1 MKRNRPDK
9 DGSAKSVIQKLKKI
23 IFSTQSVCALCG
35 RPVNF
40 DKVFP
45 DPSSPTVDHIIPI
58 SKGGDPASLEN
69 LQLAHL
75 QCNRIKSSKLV
86 DPKLRELVSNRDLP
100 LSCDWANMFNS
111 DSALQGRG
119 FLAPSPLPKLLGYWE
134 ILARIPGRGI
144 PQNMSRALASIAFVC
159 TNAVFVHQGK
169 SPETPF

>member
-23 IFSTQSVCALCG
+23 VFSTQTVCALCG

-45 DPSSPTVDHIIPI
+45 DPWSPTVDHIIPI

-75 QCNRIKSSKLV
+75 QCNRMKSSKLV
-86 DPKLRELVSNRDLP
+86 ELKLRETLISNRDLP
-100 LSCDWANMFNS
+100 LSCDWVNMFNS
-111 DSALQGRG
+111 DS
-119 FLAPSPLPKLLGYWE
+119 E
-134 ILARIPGRGI
+134 
-144 PQNMSRALASIAFVC
+144 
-159 TNAVFVHQGK
+159 
-169 SPETPF
+169 